1 MARSFSDWIER
12 QSLVASQL
20 KVLYVPTL
28 KAGCTSVMWALAGA
42 EGTVAPASDVS
53 ELADQSQDQAIH
65 NPRIHG
71 LPSLST
77 LSASDRDSILSGP
90 EWIRFCVT
98 RDPYSR
104 ILSAWLNRAFLY
116 STGAEARF
124 VSADTSL
131 EPFPASG
138 DTSVDIGLRFRSFV
152 RRLTKDSK
160 SDHVDAHFAT
170 QYSLTRP
177 DIFPYTD
184 VVRLSDLGDFA
195 DRIATTIPSRSEF
208 HPLVRNVS
216 LGVRAEEMIDAPTA
230 ALINEYYAEDF
241 KRFDYP
247 TKTFPF
253 VAEPMVFTA
262 RETALVRM
270 LLERSDR
277 LRELAS
283 LTNPPRPVRDGMKRV
298 SDAISRRVRPNR

>member
-1 MARSFSDWIER
+1 
-12 QSLVASQL
+12 
-20 KVLYVPTL
+20 
-28 KAGCTSVMWALAGA
+28 MWALAAA
-42 EGTVAPASDVS
+42 EGTVAREGDVS
-53 ELADQSQDQAIH
+53 ELADQSRDQAIH

-77 LSASDRDSILSGP
+77 VSARDRDSILTGP

-124 VSADTSL
+124 VPEDPSL
-131 EPFPASG
+131 EPFPALG
-138 DTSVDIGLRFRSFV
+138 DTSVDIGVRFRSFV
-152 RRLTKDSK
+152 HRFTNDRK
-160 SDHVDAHFAT
+160 SDHVDPHFAT

-177 DIFPYTD
+177 DIFPYSD
-184 VVRLSDLGDFA
+184 VVRLSELGDFA
-195 DRIATTIPSRSEF
+195 NRIATTTPSRSTF
-208 HPLVRNVS
+208 QPVIRNVS

-230 ALINEYYAEDF
+230 ALIDEYYAEDF
-241 KRFDYP
+241 QRFDYP
-247 TKTFPF
+247 NKTFPL
-253 VAEPMVFTA
+253 VAEPMQFTA

-298 SDAISRRVRPNR
+298 GNAIRRRVRPTR